1 MSNTNLLPLLLS
13 SAIVSFVCYKCFC
26 KDDTIEH
33 WWDLSVPLTTTTEVL
48 GPDGFAKSGNDQEN
62 LTYDTNQIINSSF
75 FDKKQVNDSFKEFKK
90 QESLNE
96 GFCSSCDSNNNEK
109 GSGFYTVPGN
119 YQPYLSPRMNSAGL
133 NSYVRYQL
141 PDEKYQANK
150 PSDPFT
156 IAEYFDKPTVKEGY
170 DSKPEKLVD
179 SVNVEGNALPQSG
192 DMKNVGASKDP
203 KDGFY
208 VNTERL
214 IFSTAKNRL
223 RGQGDP
229 IRGDLPVIPCNPEA
243 NPNSNVWFRPS
254 ANPQSMLN
262 GGAMNVLGGT
272 GNTTAMQ
279 LAQLMSNANGG
290 QNSTYGGLAFT
301 PPGTSVVGRVTN
313 DMSQEGVKSSMNI
326 GSQVTQTPQRTD
338 GAPATVVASAFP

>member
-1 MSNTNLLPLLLS
+1 MSNTNIAPLLLS
-13 SAIVSFVCYKCFC
+13 SLIVSFVCYKCFS
-26 KDDTIEH
+26 KDTVEH
-33 WWDLSVPLTTTTEVL
+33 WWDLSVPLTTETEVI
-48 GPDGFAKSGNDQEN
+48 GPDGVAVSGNNQQQ
-62 LTYDTNQIINSSF
+62 LTYSTNPIINTSF
-75 FDKKQVNDSFKEFKK
+75 MGKREIQDSFREYKEA
-90 QESLNE
+90 QEQAQE
-96 GFCSSCDSNNNEK
+96 GYCSSCNDKSEE
-109 GSGFYTVPGN
+109 GTGFYTVPGN

-133 NSYVRYQL
+133 NSYVRYNL

-150 PSDPFT
+150 PNDPFT
-156 IAEYFDKPTVKEGY
+156 IAEYFDKPQQKKENFQNVSSKVVESSKVK
-170 DSKPEKLVD
+170 
-179 SVNVEGNALPQSG
+179 GNELPTTG
-192 DMKNVGASKDP
+192 DMKNVGAASDV

-279 LAQLMSNANGG
+279 LAELMSTAGGG
-290 QNSTYGGLAFT
+290 QNTTYGGVPYA
-301 PPGTSVVGRVTN
+301 PPSNSIVGQAVAA
-313 DMSQEGVKSSMNI
+313 SQKAMNI
-326 GSQVTQTPQRTD
+326 GSQTTQSAQVANGSNP
-338 GAPATVVASAFP
+338 TVVASTLP

>member
-33 WWDLSVPLTTTTEVL
+33 WWDLSVPLTTTNEVI
-48 GPDGFAKSGNDQEN
+48 GPDGFAKSGNDQDT
-62 LTYDTNQIINSSF
+62 LTYDTNPIINSSF
-75 FDKKQVNDSFKEFKK
+75 FNKNQVEKSFKEFKK
-90 QESLNE
+90 QEAMKE
-96 GFCSSCDSNNNEK
+96 GYCSSCNTND
-109 GSGFYTVPGN
+109 GDQGTGFYTVPGN

-141 PDEKYQANK
+141 PEEKYQANK
-150 PSDPFT
+150 PNDPFT
-156 IAEYFDKPTVKEGY
+156 IAEYFDKPKVREGY
-170 DSKPEKLVD
+170 ESQAGKVID
-179 SVNVEGNALPQSG
+179 SVKLEGNALPQTG
-192 DMKNVGASKDP
+192 DMKNTGVSSKDP

-290 QNSTYGGLAFT
+290 QNTTYGGLAFT
-301 PPGTSVVGRVTN
+301 PPGTSVVGQAVTSVDN
-313 DMSQEGVKSSMNI
+313 VQGLNI
-326 GSQVTQTPQRTD
+326 GSQTTQQAQR
-338 GAPATVVASAFP
+338 GNGQNPTVIAQAFP

>member
-1 MSNTNLLPLLLS
+1 MSNSNLLPLLLS

-33 WWDLSVPLTTTTEVL
+33 WWDLSVPLTTQSEVI
-48 GPDGFAKSGNDQEN
+48 GPDGKSVSGNNQEN
-62 LTYDTNQIINSSF
+62 LTYDTNSILNTSF
-75 FDKKQVNDSFKEFKK
+75 YNPDEIKKSYAEYTKNQEKE
-90 QESLNE
+90 N
-96 GFCSSCDSNNNEK
+96 FCSSCDSSE
-109 GSGFYTVPGN
+109 GAGFYTVPGN
-119 YQPYLSPRMNSAGL
+119 YEPYLSPRMNSAGL
-133 NSYVRYQL
+133 NSYVKYQL

-150 PSDPFT
+150 PNDPFT
-156 IAEYFDKPTVKEGY
+156 VAEYFDKPNIKENYQNVGNKII
-170 DSKPEKLVD
+170 DSTK
-179 SVNVEGNALPQSG
+179 VEGNQLPETK
-192 DMKNVGASKDP
+192 DMKNVGATGGQS

-290 QNSTYGGLAFT
+290 QNTTYGGLAFS
-301 PPGTSVVGRVTN
+301 PPGTSMVGQATSEV
-313 DMSQEGVKSSMNI
+313 GKSVNV
-326 GSQVTQTPQRTD
+326 GSQVTQKAQSKD
-338 GAPATVVASAFP
+338 GASPTIVAGAFP

>member
-33 WWDLSVPLTTTTEVL
+33 WWDLSVPLTTTSEVI
-48 GPDGFAKSGNDQEN
+48 GPDGKSVSGNNQEN
-62 LTYDTNQIINSSF
+62 LTYDTNPILNTSFYNQNEIKNSYAQY
-75 FDKKQVNDSFKEFKK
+75 KKDNLQ
-90 QESLNE
+90 QEN
-96 GFCSSCDSNNNEK
+96 FCSSCDSSENEK

-133 NSYVRYQL
+133 NSYVKYQL

-150 PSDPFT
+150 PNDPFT
-156 IAEYFDKPTVKEGY
+156 VAEYFDKPNVKENY
-170 DSKPEKLVD
+170 QNTQNKIIDSTK
-179 SVNVEGNALPQSG
+179 VEGNGLPETR
-192 DMKNVGASKDP
+192 DMKNVGATGGQS

-214 IFSTAKNRL
+214 VFSTAKNRL

-262 GGAMNVLGGT
+262 SGAMNVLGGT

-279 LAQLMSNANGG
+279 LAQLMSNSNGG
-290 QNSTYGGLAFT
+290 QNTTYGGLAFS
-301 PPGTSVVGRVTN
+301 PPGTSMVGQANSINV
-313 DMSQEGVKSSMNI
+313 
-326 GSQVTQTPQRTD
+326 GSQVSQEAQSKNGPS
-338 GAPATVVASAFP
+338 PTVIASAFP

>member
-33 WWDLSVPLTTTTEVL
+33 WWDLSVPLTTTTEVI
-48 GPDGFAKSGNDQEN
+48 GPDGYGLSGNDQQN
-62 LTYDTNQIINSSF
+62 LTYDTNSIINSSF
-75 FDKKQVNDSFKEFKK
+75 FNKEQVQNSFKEYKK
-90 QESLNE
+90 QESSNE
-96 GFCSSCDSNNNEK
+96 GYCTSCNTNDNEK
-109 GSGFYTVPGN
+109 GKGFYTVPGN

-150 PSDPFT
+150 PNDPFT
-156 IAEYFDKPTVKEGY
+156 IAEYFDKPKVKEGF
-170 DSKPEKLVD
+170 DAVGEKEV
-179 SVNVEGNALPQSG
+179 SSAKVEGNALPQTG
-192 DMKNVGASKDP
+192 DMKNVGAGSSDP

-229 IRGDLPVIPCNPEA
+229 IRGDLPVIPCNPES

-290 QNSTYGGLAFT
+290 QNTTYGGLAFS
-301 PPGTSVVGRVTN
+301 PPGTSIVGQAVN
-313 DMSQEGVKSSMNI
+313 ASEGSMNI
-326 GSQVTQTPQRTD
+326 GGQTTQSAQRGS
-338 GAPATVVASAFP
+338 GANPTVVASAFP

>member
-1 MSNTNLLPLLLS
+1 MSNSNLLPLLLS

-33 WWDLSVPLTTTTEVL
+33 WWDLSVPLTTQSEVI
-48 GPDGFAKSGNDQEN
+48 GPDGKSVSGNNQEN
-62 LTYDTNQIINSSF
+62 LTYDTNPILNTSFYNQDEIKNSF
-75 FDKKQVNDSFKEFKK
+75 AEYKKAEEKKE
-90 QESLNE
+90 E
-96 GFCSSCDSNNNEK
+96 FCSSCDSNEDHK
-109 GSGFYTVPGN
+109 GAGFYTVPGN
-119 YQPYLSPRMNSAGL
+119 YEPYLSPRMNSAGL
-133 NSYVRYQL
+133 NSYVKYQL

-150 PSDPFT
+150 PNDPFT
-156 IAEYFDKPTVKEGY
+156 VAEYFDKPNVKENYQNMGNKVI
-170 DSKPEKLVD
+170 DSTR
-179 SVNVEGNALPQSG
+179 VEGNELPETK
-192 DMKNVGASKDP
+192 DMKNVGATAGQA

-290 QNSTYGGLAFT
+290 QNTTYGGLAFS
-301 PPGTSVVGRVTN
+301 PPGTSMVGQAT
-313 DMSQEGVKSSMNI
+313 STAGKSINV
-326 GSQVTQTPQRTD
+326 GSQVTQEAQSKS
-338 GAPATVVASAFP
+338 GASPTIVAGAFP

>member
-33 WWDLSVPLTTTTEVL
+33 WWDLSVPLTTTSEIV
-48 GPDGFAKSGNDQEN
+48 GPDGQAVSGNNQEN
-62 LTYDTNQIINSSF
+62 LTYDTNSIINSSF
-75 FDKKQVNDSFKEFKK
+75 FNKEQVKNSYTQYKKEQSE
-90 QESLNE
+90 E
-96 GFCSSCDSNNNEK
+96 GFCSSCDGGDEKK

-150 PSDPFT
+150 PNDPFT
-156 IAEYFDKPTVKEGY
+156 VAEYFDKPNVKENFQNVGN
-170 DSKPEKLVD
+170 KIVD
-179 SVNVEGNALPQSG
+179 STKVEGNGLPVSG
-192 DMKNVGASKDP
+192 DMKNVGAVAGQA

-279 LAQLMSNANGG
+279 LAQLMSNSNGG
-290 QNSTYGGLAFT
+290 QNTTYGGLAFT
-301 PPGTSVVGRVTN
+301 PPGTSMVGQAVAAT
-313 DMSQEGVKSSMNI
+313 DKTMNV
-326 GSQVTQTPQRTD
+326 GSQTTQSAQRAS
-338 GAPATVVASAFP
+338 GSNPTVVASAFP

>member
-33 WWDLSVPLTTTTEVL
+33 WWDLSVPLTTQSEVI
-48 GPDGFAKSGNDQEN
+48 GPDGKSVSGNNQEN
-62 LTYDTNQIINSSF
+62 LTYDTNPILNTSFYNENEIKNSFSQY
-75 FDKKQVNDSFKEFKK
+75 KKEMNQ
-90 QESLNE
+90 QEN
-96 GFCSSCDSNNNEK
+96 FCSSCDSNDDNK
-109 GSGFYTVPGN
+109 GAGFYTVPGN
-119 YQPYLSPRMNSAGL
+119 YEPYLSPRMNSAGL
-133 NSYVRYQL
+133 NSYVKYQL

-150 PSDPFT
+150 PNDPFT
-156 IAEYFDKPTVKEGY
+156 VAEYFDKPHVKENYQNTGN
-170 DSKPEKLVD
+170 KIVD
-179 SVNVEGNALPQSG
+179 STKVEGNGLPETR
-192 DMKNVGASKDP
+192 DMKNVGATGGQS

-279 LAQLMSNANGG
+279 LAQLMSNSNGG
-290 QNSTYGGLAFT
+290 QNTTYGGLAFS
-301 PPGTSVVGRVTN
+301 PPGTSMVGQANSVAGNATN
-313 DMSQEGVKSSMNI
+313 V
-326 GSQVTQTPQRTD
+326 GSQVTQQAQSKNGPS
-338 GAPATVVASAFP
+338 PTVVASAFP

>member
-1 MSNTNLLPLLLS
+1 MSNSNLLPLLLS

-33 WWDLSVPLTTTTEVL
+33 WWDLSVPLTTQSEVI
-48 GPDGFAKSGNDQEN
+48 GPDGKSVSGNNQEN
-62 LTYDTNQIINSSF
+62 LTYDTNPILNTSFYNENEIKNSF
-75 FDKKQVNDSFKEFKK
+75 AEYKKAEDKKE
-90 QESLNE
+90 E
-96 GFCSSCDSNNNEK
+96 FCSSCEEGEDHK
-109 GSGFYTVPGN
+109 GAGFYTVPGN
-119 YQPYLSPRMNSAGL
+119 YEPYLSPRMNSAGL
-133 NSYVRYQL
+133 NSYVKYQL

-150 PSDPFT
+150 PNDPFT
-156 IAEYFDKPTVKEGY
+156 VAEYFDKPNVKENYQNMGN
-170 DSKPEKLVD
+170 KIVD
-179 SVNVEGNALPQSG
+179 STKVEGNELPETK
-192 DMKNVGASKDP
+192 DMKNVGATTGQA

-290 QNSTYGGLAFT
+290 QNTTYGGLAFS
-301 PPGTSVVGRVTN
+301 PPGTSMVGQAT
-313 DMSQEGVKSSMNI
+313 SAAGKSVNV
-326 GSQVTQTPQRTD
+326 GSQVTQEAQSKS
-338 GAPATVVASAFP
+338 GASPTVVAGAFP